1 MGAIV
6 GRFANR
12 IALANSVLMV
22 SNINCLSIMRLII
35 CMVASTVSI
44 RNSGSWKMKMM
55 VFFFPTQARMVKKA
69 IPENLW
75 CIFISNYHLIMSW
88 QFVTTQLLMLPP
100 LLTLPITDISI
111 YTTQGINKGVCIF
124 CSPLIKS
131 KERQWSLINPDRS
144 ILPGSS
150 KKTSPFYPLFTIKN

>member
-1 MGAIV
+1 MRDEIVFYKLKNHQVEVVIANYGCTIVSIFTPGKNNVLKNIVAGFTDPSQYLTDHPYMGAIV

-75 CIFISNYHLIMSW
+75 CIFISNYHLIMS
-88 QFVTTQLLMLPP
+88 
-100 LLTLPITDISI
+100 
-111 YTTQGINKGVCIF
+111 
-124 CSPLIKS
+124 
-131 KERQWSLINPDRS
+131 
-144 ILPGSS
+144 
-150 KKTSPFYPLFTIKN
+150 